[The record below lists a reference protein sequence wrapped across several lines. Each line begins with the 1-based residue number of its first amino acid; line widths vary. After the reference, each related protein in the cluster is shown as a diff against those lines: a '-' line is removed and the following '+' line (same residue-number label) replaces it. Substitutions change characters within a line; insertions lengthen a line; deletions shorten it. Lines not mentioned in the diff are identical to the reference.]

1 MPVVEVPLE
10 SVSLDLVAS
19 QVRLASRCFHQV
31 DDEEILFSLLVALQV
46 ELVELVHRE
55 NRQVAVPA
63 DVHQA
68 SLVVEAPWVPV
79 SLWTCFLL
87 FHHQEE
93 EDRLEAVLLASLH
106 QEVAYPNLVVPG
118 PEEVV
123 SAGWDHCTP
132 EWHHCLRLARW
143 KLEMAHPADSSPT
156 VPRTNIWST
165 E

>member
-1 MPVVEVPLE
+1 MEV
-10 SVSLDLVAS
+10 
-19 QVRLASRCFHQV
+19 
-31 DDEEILFSLLVALQV
+31 
-46 ELVELVHRE
+46 
-55 NRQVAVPA
+55 
-63 DVHQA
+63 
-68 SLVVEAPWVPV
+68 PWVPV
-79 SLWTCFLL
+79 SLLTCFLL

-132 EWHHCLRLARW
+132 EWHRCPRLVRW
-143 KLEMAHPADSSPT
+143 ELEMVHLAGSYPMA
-156 VPRTNIWST
+156 PRTNIWST